1 MNPAQKKQT
10 IREKLTERFAG
21 LWPMDQPGPQPAPL
35 RAPEFPQTGKA
46 AERLRRQA
54 AYRTARVIAIQPD
67 PVLLQA
73 RINALMDGK
82 TLIAAT
88 PGLKQG
94 LVRISPDMVPVAQR
108 SRELTGH
115 AMIKSGRQL
124 RFPAANLGR
133 VDMVVG
139 ACLAFDPKGHLL
151 GDGRGMLDLLYAL
164 LRHLGMKASA
174 PLAVI
179 AADEQRVDDLPR
191 QNWDAA
197 ANLLVT
203 PEEAL
208 QMDLDQPVP
217 NLAALPRALAS
228 LPVVRSVMVRRDQSK
243 G

>member
-1 MNPAQKKQT
+1 MNQAQEKQA
-10 IREKLTERFAG
+10 IRGKLAQRFAG
-21 LWPMDQPGPQPAPL
+21 LWPVDQPGPL
-35 RAPEFPQTGKA
+35 RTPEFPQAGKA

-54 AYRTARVIAIQPD
+54 AYRAARVIAIQPD

-94 LVRISPDMVPVAQR
+94 LVRLSPDMVPVAAR

-139 ACLAFDPKGHLL
+139 ACLGFDAEGHLL
-151 GDGRGMLDLLYAL
+151 GDGRGLLDLFYAL
-164 LRHLGMKASA
+164 LRHLGMKAA
-174 PLAVI
+174 TPLAVI
-179 AADEQRVDDLPR
+179 AADEQKMDAIPR
-191 QNWDAA
+191 QAWDAA
-197 ANLLVT
+197 ANLVIT
-203 PEEAL
+203 PELAL
-208 QMDLDQPVP
+208 RFEQEQPAP
-217 NLAALPRALAS
+217 KLAALPRGLAS
-228 LPVVRSVMVRRDQSK
+228 LPVVRSVMVRRDQS
-243 G
+243 GG

>member
-1 MNPAQKKQT
+1 MNPAQEKQ
-10 IREKLTERFAG
+10 IMREKLAQRFNK
-21 LWPMDQPGPQPAPL
+21 LWPSDHQPGPL
-35 RAPEFPQTGKA
+35 RAPDFPQAGKA

-54 AYRTARVIAIQPD
+54 VYRAARVIAIQPD

-94 LVRISPDMVPVAQR
+94 MVRISPDMVPVAAR

-133 VDMVVG
+133 VDMVVS
-139 ACLAFDPKGHLL
+139 ACLGFDKRGRLL
-151 GDGRGMLDLLYAL
+151 GDGRGLLDLFYAI
-164 LRHLGMKASA
+164 LRHLGMKEGA

-179 AADEQRVDDLPR
+179 ADQEQQVDALPR
-191 QNWDAA
+191 QDWDAA
-197 ANLLVT
+197 ADLVVL

-208 QMDLDQPVP
+208 QMDLEQPIP
-217 NLAALPRALAS
+217 NLAALPQALAG
-228 LPVVRSVMVRRDQSK
+228 LPVVRSVAMRRDQSK
-243 G
+243 S

>member
-1 MNPAQKKQT
+1 MNPAQEKQI
-10 IREKLTERFAG
+10 IREKLAQHFGE
-21 LWPMDQPGPQPAPL
+21 LWPADQSGSL
-35 RAPEFPQTGKA
+35 RTPEFPQSGKA

-54 AYRTARVIAIQPD
+54 AYRAARVIAIQPD

-94 LVRISPDMVPVAQR
+94 LVRVSPDMVPVAQR
-108 SRELTGH
+108 NRELTGH

-139 ACLAFDPKGHLL
+139 ACLGFDSQGRLL
-151 GDGRGMLDLLYAL
+151 GDGRGLLDLFYAM
-164 LRHLGMKASA
+164 LRHLGMKASS
-174 PLAVI
+174 PLAII
-179 AADEQRVDDLPR
+179 AADEQKMDALPR

-197 ANLLVT
+197 ANLVIT
-203 PEEAL
+203 PGEVL
-208 QMDLDQPVP
+208 QLEQQQPLP
-217 NLAALPRALAS
+217 KLAALPRVLAS
-228 LPVVRSVMVRRDQSK
+228 LPVVRSVMVRRDQSA

>member
-1 MNPAQKKQT
+1 MNPAQEKQI
-10 IREKLTERFAG
+10 IREKLAQRFG
-21 LWPMDQPGPQPAPL
+21 ELWPADQPGSL
-35 RAPEFPQTGKA
+35 RTPEFPQSGKT

-54 AYRTARVIAIQPD
+54 AYRAARVIAIQPD

-94 LVRISPDMVPVAQR
+94 LVRLSPDMVPVAVRNQ
-108 SRELTGH
+108 ELTGH
-115 AMIKSGRQL
+115 AMIKRGRQL

-139 ACLAFDPKGHLL
+139 ACLGFDSQGRLL
-151 GDGRGMLDLLYAL
+151 GDGRGLLDLFYAM
-164 LRHLGMKASA
+164 LRHLGMKASS
-174 PLAVI
+174 PLAII
-179 AADEQRVDDLPR
+179 AADEQKMDALPR

-197 ANLLVT
+197 ANLVIT
-203 PEEAL
+203 PGEVL
-208 QMDLDQPVP
+208 QLEQQQPLP
-217 NLAALPRALAS
+217 KLAALPRVLAS
-228 LPVVRSVMVRRDQSK
+228 LPVVRSVMVRRDQSA

>member
-1 MNPAQKKQT
+1 MNQAQEKQA
-10 IREKLTERFAG
+10 IRETLAQRFAQ
-21 LWPMDQPGPQPAPL
+21 LWPQDQPGPL
-35 RAPEFPQTGKA
+35 RPPEFPQAGKA

-54 AYRTARVIAIQPD
+54 AYRAARVIAIQPD

-94 LVRISPDMVPVAQR
+94 LVRLTPDMVPVASR

-133 VDMVVG
+133 VDLVVG
-139 ACLAFDPKGHLL
+139 ACLGFDGEGHLL
-151 GDGRGMLDLLYAL
+151 GDGRGLLDLFYAL
-164 LRHLGMKASA
+164 LRHLGMKASS

-179 AADEQRVDDLPR
+179 AADEQKVDAIPR
-191 QNWDAA
+191 QHWNAA
-197 ANLLVT
+197 ANLVVT
-203 PEEAL
+203 PQDSLRFEQE
-208 QMDLDQPVP
+208 QPAP
-217 NLAALPRALAS
+217 KLAALPRSLAA
-228 LPVVRSVMVRRDQSK
+228 LPVVRSVMVRRDQS
-243 G
+243 GS

>member
-1 MNPAQKKQT
+1 MNPAQEKQ
-10 IREKLTERFAG
+10 IVREKLAKRFAE
-21 LWPMDQPGPQPAPL
+21 LWSTDQPGPL
-35 RAPEFPQTGKA
+35 RAPDFPQASKA

-94 LVRISPDMVPVAQR
+94 MVRVGPDMVPMAVR
-108 SRELTGH
+108 NRELTGH

-133 VDMVVG
+133 VDLVVG
-139 ACLAFDPKGHLL
+139 ACLGFDPQGRIL
-151 GDGRGMLDLLYAL
+151 GDGRGLLDLFYAM

-174 PLAVI
+174 PLAII
-179 AADEQRVDDLPR
+179 AADEQKVDDLPR
-191 QNWDAA
+191 QKWDAA
-197 ANLLVT
+197 ANLVVT
-203 PEEAL
+203 PGEIL
-208 QMDLDQPVP
+208 QMDQQQPLP
-217 NLAALPRALAS
+217 DLSALPRSLAS
-228 LPVVRSVMVRRDQSK
+228 LPVVRSVMVRSDQSS